1 MKWLLFL
8 LFCVIFLHSFKH
20 ASAACH
26 VDDQAGLLA
35 FKSGITHD
43 PSGIL
48 SSWKPGTD
56 CCSWNGISCLDKIRV
71 NAIWLYGNLDKP
83 NGYLTG
89 TISPSLVKVQNLD
102 GIYVH
107 NHNITGLFPGFL
119 SGLPKLRFIYID
131 DNKLSGPLPPDIG
144 KMTQLYSLSLSG
156 NQFTGLI
163 PSSVASLTLL
173 SQLELGNNL
182 LSGPIPPAIGK
193 LTQLN
198 YLSLRIHGTL
208 RLSHNKF
215 SGKIPKSIASLA
227 PTLAYLELDHNAF
240 TGTIPSF
247 LGMLKALDK
256 LDLSWNNFT
265 QTVPKSFGNLTKIF
279 NLDLSHNSLVDPLP
293 VMNVTGIES
302 LDLSYNKFNLKQI
315 PNWVT
320 SSPIIYSLKL
330 AKCGIK
336 MNLNDWKPKE
346 TYFYDY
352 IDLSYNEI
360 SGSPVW
366 LLNKTDYLVGF
377 SASANKLRFDLGS
390 LKIAGTLRN
399 LEMSRNLVYGKV
411 PKSVSGLKSLN
422 LSYNHLCGQLPPTKF
437 PAGAF
442 VGNDCL
448 CGSPLPPCKVKG
460 SKTANLRMRVGLIR
474 KCSHSQELK
483 TLRFNLKQIP
493 NWVTSSPI
501 IYSLKLAKCGIKM
514 SLNDWKPK
522 QTYFYDYIDLSYN
535 EISGSPVWL
544 LNKTDYLVGFSAS
557 GNKLRFDLGSLKIAG
572 TLRNLELSRNLVY
585 GKVPKSVSGLT
596 SLNLSYNHLCGQLP
610 PTKFPAGAFVGNDCL
625 CGSPLPPC
633 KVKGK

>member
-377 SASANKLRFDLGS
+377 WASGNKLRFDLGS

>member
-1 MKWLLFL
+1 MKKLLCL
-8 LFCVIFLHSFKH
+8 LFCMLFLHSFKH

-26 VDDQAGLLA
+26 VDDHAGLLA

-71 NAIWLYGNLDKP
+71 NAIWLYANLDKP

-89 TISPSLVKVQNLD
+89 TISPSLVKIQNLD
-102 GIYVH
+102 GIYVRD
-107 NHNITGLFPGFL
+107 HNITGLFPGFL
-119 SGLPKLRFIYID
+119 FGLPNLRFIYID
-131 DNKLSGPLPPDIG
+131 NNKLSGPLPPNIG

-163 PSSVASLTLL
+163 PSSVANLTH
-173 SQLELGNNL
+173 
-182 LSGPIPPAIGK
+182 K

-198 YLSLRIHGTL
+198 FLSLQNNKLTGPIPDFFSSFTYLRAL

-215 SGKIPKSIASLA
+215 SGKIPNSIASLA
-227 PTLAYLELDHNAF
+227 PKLAYLELGHNAL

-247 LGMLKALDK
+247 LGMFKALDT

-279 NLDLSHNSLVDPLP
+279 NLDLSHNSLVDPFP

-315 PNWVT
+315 PNW
-320 SSPIIYSLKL
+320 L

-377 SASANKLRFDLGS
+377 WASGNKLRFDLGS

-460 SKTANLRMRVGLIR
+460 K
-474 KCSHSQELK
+474 
-483 TLRFNLKQIP
+483 
-493 NWVTSSPI
+493 
-501 IYSLKLAKCGIKM
+501 
-514 SLNDWKPK
+514 
-522 QTYFYDYIDLSYN
+522 
-535 EISGSPVWL
+535 
-544 LNKTDYLVGFSAS
+544 
-557 GNKLRFDLGSLKIAG
+557 
-572 TLRNLELSRNLVY
+572 
-585 GKVPKSVSGLT
+585 
-596 SLNLSYNHLCGQLP
+596 
-610 PTKFPAGAFVGNDCL
+610 
-625 CGSPLPPC
+625 
-633 KVKGK
+633 